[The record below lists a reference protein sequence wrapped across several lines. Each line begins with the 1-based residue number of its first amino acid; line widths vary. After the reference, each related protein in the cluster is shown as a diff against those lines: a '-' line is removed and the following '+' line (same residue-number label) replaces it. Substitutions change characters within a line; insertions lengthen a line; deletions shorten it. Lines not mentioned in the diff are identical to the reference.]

1 MSAFPT
7 TPKTPC
13 ETCIKTADIFT
24 CRGCQKDFCMRHA
37 NEHQQELAKQI
48 DELSLDH
55 DQFQQNFTEQ
65 IEENTTNH
73 PLMKTD
79 R

>member
-1 MSAFPT
+1 
-7 TPKTPC
+7 
-13 ETCIKTADIFT
+13 
-24 CRGCQKDFCMRHA
+24 MRHA

>member
-1 MSAFPT
+1 
-7 TPKTPC
+7 
-13 ETCIKTADIFT
+13 
-24 CRGCQKDFCMRHA
+24 MRHA
-37 NEHQQELAKQI
+37 NEQRQELSKQI

-55 DQFQQNFTEQ
+55 DQFQLNLTEQ

-73 PLMKTD
+73 SLMKTD